1 MAKGI
6 LIFGNIGIFLKNF
19 FPSKK
24 KKEIHSQPVYN
35 KNYLKTKINSHG
47 NEVTDFYVKNS

>member
-24 KKEIHSQPVYN
+24 KKIHSQPVYN